1 MIDQIIEVLHT
12 TLAAL
17 RAEWEGLAERRRQ
30 ALLSGDKDA
39 LLAVM
44 VRQAQIPYEAVEACH
59 LAADSIRAELEAEA
73 RELEAER
80 DALAAQLAEFQAEV
94 NALWERI
101 RPVQER
107 YLRIRN
113 NAHTATVYTIRA
125 ARLHEGVRTT
135 DGDSPLERLLKF
147 DIPRV
152 RLAIDM
158 LERWIAAVAS
168 EAERAVAD
176 AVQLLYGVA
185 PTPIDRVLRFRDYAF
200 TAPAA
205 CESPSPSPAHDRAAS
220 VAAADTPQATSP
232 RVRKRDTL
240 EVAHDTAHTARAQA

>member
-44 VRQAQIPYEAVEACH
+44 VRQAQIPYEAVEACCT
-59 LAADSIRAELEAEA
+59 AAHAIREALEAQA

-107 YLRIRN
+107 YMRIRN